1 MITKDHINNF
11 SAKRKKILDEE
22 IKLGNNIVETSD
34 GWPHANSIMVFL
46 EKPFFQNYQLE
57 KIDYRH
63 INDAHYWKAEYYDDA
78 LNHTLACK
86 F

>member
-11 SAKRKKILDEE
+11 SAKLKKILDEE

-34 GWPHANSIMVFL
+34 GWPYVSSIIVFL
-46 EKPFFQNYQLE
+46 EKPFYQKYELE
-57 KIDYRH
+57 KIEYGH
-63 INDAHYWKAEYYDDA
+63 INDAHYWKAEYYDGE

>member
-11 SAKRKKILDEE
+11 SAQLKKILDDE
-22 IKLGNNIVETSD
+22 INLGNNIVETSD
-34 GWPHANSIMVFL
+34 GWPHVSSIIVFL
-46 EKPFFQNYQLE
+46 EKPFYQKYEIE
-57 KIDYRH
+57 KIEYHD
-63 INDAHYWKAEYYDDA
+63 INDPHYWKAEYYDAA